1 MKLIK
6 QTKSDSN
13 DLELTPIRNYDHVVE
28 ESGLISVLVPKFTEK
43 ISAGILNPLL
53 IRLRRTPFFKAK
65 LDEFGSETWLEING
79 EKNVEEISKK
89 LEIKKHPRPS
99 KQEEKIVQYVLEF
112 VKKLNLE
119 TSRDKF
125 GDILIRKPATPGKE
139 NAKTIVLQG
148 HLDMVCEKNR
158 GVEFDFENDPI
169 NVYID

>member
-89 LEIKKHPRPS
+89 LEIKFG
-99 KQEEKIVQYVLEF
+99 EKINPVVERTTKFLS
-112 VKKLNLE
+112 NLHKYNFI
-119 TSRDKF
+119 TF
-125 GDILIRKPATPGKE
+125 KE
-139 NAKTIVLQG
+139 
-148 HLDMVCEKNR
+148 
-158 GVEFDFENDPI
+158 
-169 NVYID
+169 